1 MAKKK
6 VVTRGQHAS
15 LPRRLKKQTRRAA
28 ERVLKSGPI
37 RKRPRD
43 IPLPGL
49 EDARIGPLDDIA
61 ASISEVRAS
70 MNDLRT
76 TEAGYMQN
84 ALNLMRQHDKTA
96 WRAHGVELVRVPGEE
111 KLRVRT
117 SKDQATAETVE
128 ETDDEPG
135 DVFAEDA
142 GLDAE
147 SIQR

>member
-1 MAKKK
+1 MAKKAARHK
-6 VVTRGQHAS
+6 KAKPARG
-15 LPRRLKKQTRRAA
+15 KKQTRRQA
-28 ERVLKSGPI
+28 ERVLKTGPI

-70 MNDLRT
+70 MNELRT
-76 TEAGYMQN
+76 TEAGYLQN
-84 ALNLMRQHDKTA
+84 ALNLMRKYEKTA

-117 SKDQATAETVE
+117 SKEQASAETDE
-128 ETDDEPG
+128 DEGSDDEIYA
-135 DVFAEDA
+135 D
-142 GLDAE
+142 DAE
-147 SIQR
+147 STGSEGADAR